1 MSKKQKAGDL
11 NIVLTGFMATG
22 KTAVGKKLAGRLNRR
37 FVDTDRVV
45 EKSAGMRIRAIFE
58 QCGESY
64 FRDLESEAVAGLDI
78 YPAGSLVVATGGG
91 VLIREENRKKL
102 KKHGLLILLTAAPQ
116 TIIKRLDK
124 RRERPLLNVS
134 DPEEKVKTLLEERE
148 HCYRICE
155 AKIDTTAKSIDGVVE
170 EIMAYLLLR

>member
-1 MSKKQKAGDL
+1 MNKLISEKNIIL
-11 NIVLTGFMATG
+11 NGFMATG
-22 KTAVGKKLAGRLNRR
+22 KTAVGKKLAGRLNRS
-37 FVDTDRVV
+37 FIDTDHLV
-45 EKSAGMRIRAIFE
+45 EEAAGMGIREIFE
-58 QCGESY
+58 QYGEDR

-102 KKHGLLILLTAAPQ
+102 KSRGLLILLTADPQ

-124 RRERPLLNVS
+124 SGERPLLNVS
-134 DPEEKVKTLLEERE
+134 DPEEKVKALLEERE
-148 HCYRICE
+148 HSYSICE

-170 EIMAYLLLR
+170 EIVAYLLLR